1 MILLKTF
8 IIAFSVFTFLSA
20 ILMLTRNPK
29 SPKIV
34 LILLIVGSILLDIA
48 ALIAGF
54 VPALIM
60 LIIGLAMIQIGIGIY
75 QKKTF
80 GKVIFLAQ
88 SVRFVVSVLI
98 IVFFVVLQ

>member
-29 SPKIV
+29 LPKIV
-34 LILLIVGSILLDIA
+34 LILLIAGSILLDIG

>member
-29 SPKIV
+29 LPKIV